1 MNEIEINGLNEKIY
15 TTTLDNGLNIVM
27 WVNNNSKMFYS
38 TLSVKYGSINTK
50 FKIGNKTYN
59 TPYGIAHY
67 IEHLKFNISDNLTMH
82 EVFNKMGCDT
92 NGFTTFNYTKYLVMG
107 SNDAILATN
116 KLLECVET
124 PYFTKKLVNKER
136 NIIISES
143 NMGLDDPYMLNMYGI
158 LKNIFKREE
167 DYSLITGVEE
177 DIKKITLEDINLVYN
192 AYYHPSNMNLVI
204 TGNFNPYEMYASIR
218 DNQSKMKFNTYLNP
232 LRIKEYEPKKVIK
245 KYDEIESNSKCIK
258 IKIAIKSRISDYK
271 KMDIIK
277 VLTLGKIL
285 MYANFGSTSVVKNYL
300 LDNELLNNMHVN
312 VDKMDESILY
322 IITIDTNYL
331 DLVVDKINNTLDNL
345 SIDESTF
352 NRIKKANLATLILNF
367 EDIEVVNDI
376 FQNELINFNEV
387 ITNKVE
393 LLNNISYKDILEFIS
408 LIDVSNRTTMVVK
421 PYSE

>member
-38 TLSVKYGSINTK
+38 TLSVKYGSINTL

-92 NGFTTFNYTKYLVMG
+92 NAFTTFNYTNYLVMG

-124 PYFTKKLVNKER
+124 PYFTKKLINKER

-218 DNQSKMKFNTYLNP
+218 DNQSKKKFNTYLNP

-300 LDNELLNNMHVN
+300 LDNELINNMHVN

-322 IITIDTNYL
+322 IITIDTNYY
-331 DLVVDKINNTLDNL
+331 DLVLDKINNTLDNL

-421 PYSE
+421 PYSK

>member
-1 MNEIEINGLNEKIY
+1 
-15 TTTLDNGLNIVM
+15 
-27 WVNNNSKMFYS
+27 
-38 TLSVKYGSINTK
+38 
-50 FKIGNKTYN
+50 
-59 TPYGIAHY
+59 
-67 IEHLKFNISDNLTMH
+67 
-82 EVFNKMGCDT
+82 
-92 NGFTTFNYTKYLVMG
+92 MG